1 MRGCGTWDSSR
12 CMCSSKPSPDVVRGE
27 PAVPGGTIAMTVMR
41 GGQSVELALP
51 DPVKVLKAGDKR
63 IQGAGPELTLN
74 PI

>member
-1 MRGCGTWDSSR
+1 
-12 CMCSSKPSPDVVRGE
+12 
-27 PAVPGGTIAMTVMR
+27 MTVMR